1 MPSYRFG
8 LDVGA
13 NSLGW
18 SVLEL
23 DEGGKIVSIKDAG
36 ARIFRDGREPK
47 SLATLAATRREKRQ
61 QRRRR
66 DRFKQRQRFVLD
78 ELTKAGLF
86 PEGDAER
93 KALQDLNPLELRAK
107 ALTEKL
113 PPHHVGRAL
122 FHLNQRRGFK
132 SNRQDRSKENT
143 SGKVASSIKRL
154 LQQMQLL
161 AEEAEQ
167 EKPKDRKEA
176 AEARHREIAAKSAAM
191 QALQD
196 NDQLTFGYFLWSE
209 RGSKGKPTRAR
220 PTQEERQ
227 GKKRDIYDVYPQ
239 REMLEDEFRKIW
251 KAQKAH
257 HPGLL
262 TEQAEERI
270 HRAIFTQRP
279 LRQPKLGLCSY
290 LASAGELRTYR
301 AMPSFQRYR
310 IYQEVNN
317 ISWPDHLG
325 KPQNLREHPKARD
338 SVVDALERPTTKA
351 GTVAFTTI
359 KKLIKKAGLAEG
371 NIRLN
376 YETDAGKRTNF
387 EGNCSSHVFQKPECV
402 GEEWHSWPLERQD
415 AFVAL
420 LMKSELSD
428 EEVLARL
435 AEEFGLQSEAAQACV
450 EEAGALPDGTA
461 HISLKAAG
469 LMLKEMQ
476 DHCVLQHEAADHV
489 AEENLHFKPP
499 HLAAKGELLDS
510 LPYYGEAFQNSSH
523 IIPGDLEDPEDKA
536 RDPRKYY
543 GGVSNPTVHIAL
555 NQIRRVINELI
566 ATYGRPASIA
576 IELGREVSAGADE
589 RRDIEKHQKE
599 NQEKNE
605 RLNDKLLDLREDVN
619 PDNRLKLRL
628 WEELDLEDINGRL
641 CPFSGERIG
650 IHDLFED
657 GRIQIEHLIPWS
669 ISLDDSRANK
679 VVCTRR
685 ANADKGKRTPHQA
698 FGNSPSGYNWE
709 EIWARAQ
716 RMPYAKRWRFGPDA
730 LERWQRD
737 HDDFLARHLNDT
749 RYIGRLAREYL
760 TNICEEGKIDVIT
773 GRHTARLRRQ
783 WGMNGLLVGHNDP
796 ASSEEAPPKKSR
808 DDHRHHAVDAIVV
821 GMTTR
826 SILQKLSESEEREV
840 PPPWA
845 SLRGDAGEVVN
856 GILTS
861 YRVRRKSPGQDGSTT
876 GQLHNDSA
884 YGLVEEINDKGPTPV
899 VIRSPIEWYD
909 REQRI
914 ATIRNQNIRERL
926 MAAFRE
932 GGAEGVMELARRLN
946 IRRLR
951 RMDKITAIPIK
962 DEHGRVYKAMKGDS
976 NWATEIYEYPA
987 GHKKAGQWVGVAIP
1001 THEANQ
1007 KGFRPGQTYRPHPAA
1022 RLVMRLFN
1030 DDLLRLDGYPTLMRV
1045 QNMTKGD
1052 VVLAPA
1058 NEANVDKRNR
1068 DPESGFKLVKKAASS
1083 LQAANARKV
1092 HVSPSGRVSAERA

>member
-23 DEGGKIVSIKDAG
+23 DEDDQAVVSIKDAG

-66 DRFKQRQRFVLD
+66 DRFKQRQCFVLD

-107 ALTEKL
+107 ALTEQL

-132 SNRQDRSKENT
+132 SNRQDRSQENT
-143 SGKVASSIKRL
+143 SGKVANSIKKL
-154 LQQMQLL
+154 LQRMELL

-176 AEARHREIAAKSAAM
+176 AAARLREIAAKNAAL
-191 QALQD
+191 QALED
-196 NDQLTFGYFLWSE
+196 NDRLTFGSFLWHA
-209 RGSKGKPTRAR
+209 RGSKGEQTRAR
-220 PTQEERQ
+220 PTQDEGL
-227 GKKRDIYDVYPQ
+227 GKEIYDIYPQ

-251 KAQKAH
+251 KAQQAH
-257 HPGLL
+257 HPGLF
-262 TEQAEERI
+262 TEGAEERI
-270 HRAIFTQRP
+270 HRAIFTQRS

-290 LASAGELRTYR
+290 LASANEKRTYR

-310 IYQEVNN
+310 IYQEANN

-325 KPQNLREHPKARD
+325 EPQYLRDHRKARD

-387 EGNCSSHVFQKPECV
+387 EGSQSSHVFQKPECV
-402 GEEWHSWPLERQD
+402 GDEWHNWPLEKQD
-415 AFVAL
+415 DFVAL
-420 LMKSELSD
+420 LMESELSD
-428 EEVLARL
+428 EEVLAKL
-435 AEEFGLQSEAAQACV
+435 TEDFGLGAEAAQACV
-450 EEAGALPDGTA
+450 ENAGALPDGTA
-461 HISLKAAG
+461 HISLKAAR

-476 DHCVLQHEAADHV
+476 DDCVLQHEAAERV
-489 AEENLHFKPP
+489 AGQNPHFKT
-499 HLAAKGELLDS
+499 HLATGGELLDS
-510 LPYYGEAFQNSSH
+510 LPYYGEAFQDSSH
-523 IIPGDLEDPEDKA
+523 IIPGDLEDPEDRV
-536 RDPRKYY
+536 RDPRKHY

-566 ATYGRPASIA
+566 AIYGRPASIA
-576 IELGREVSAGADE
+576 IELGRELSAGAEE
-589 RRDIEKHQKE
+589 RREIEKHQKG

-605 RLNDKLLDLREDVN
+605 QLNEKLRELGEAEN
-619 PDNRLKLRL
+619 PENRLRLRL
-628 WEELDLEDINGRL
+628 WEELDPEDINGRL

-650 IHDLFED
+650 IHDLFD
-657 GRIQIEHLIPWS
+657 GGRIQIEHLLPWKG
-669 ISLDDSRANK
+669 SLDDSRANK
-679 VVCTRR
+679 VVCTRQ
-685 ANADKGKRTPHQA
+685 ANMDKGKQTPHEA
-698 FGNSPSGYNWE
+698 FGASDRPGYNWE

-716 RMPYAKRWRFGPDA
+716 RMPPAKRWRFGPNA
-730 LERWQRD
+730 LEKWQRD
-737 HDDFLARHLNDT
+737 PDNFLARHLNDT

-760 TNICEEGKIDVIT
+760 TNICESHKIDVIT

-796 ASSEEAPPKKSR
+796 SASEDAPPKKSR

-826 SILQKLSESEEREV
+826 SILQKLADSEELEV
-840 PPPWA
+840 LPPWP

-856 GILTS
+856 RIHTS
-861 YRVRRKSPGQDGSTT
+861 YRVRRKSASLGSTT

-884 YGLVEEINDKGPTPV
+884 YGPMGEINEKGPTQV
-899 VIRSPIEWYD
+899 VIRSPIAWYD
-909 REQRI
+909 SEKRI
-914 ATIRNQNIRERL
+914 DSIRNQEIRERVL
-926 MAAFRE
+926 AAFRE
-932 GGAEGVMELARRLN
+932 GGADGVMALARRLN

-962 DEHGRVYKAMKGDS
+962 DKHGRVYKAMKGDS
-976 NWATEIYEYPA
+976 NWATEIYEYPS

-1001 THEANQ
+1001 TYEANQ
-1007 KGFRPGQTYRPHPAA
+1007 KSFQPGQTYRPHPAA
-1022 RLVMRLFN
+1022 KLVMRLFN

-1045 QNMTKGD
+1045 QNMTKGN
-1052 VVLAPA
+1052 VILAPA

-1068 DPESGFKLVKKAASS
+1068 DPESGFQLTKKAASS
-1083 LQAANARKV
+1083 LQEANARKV